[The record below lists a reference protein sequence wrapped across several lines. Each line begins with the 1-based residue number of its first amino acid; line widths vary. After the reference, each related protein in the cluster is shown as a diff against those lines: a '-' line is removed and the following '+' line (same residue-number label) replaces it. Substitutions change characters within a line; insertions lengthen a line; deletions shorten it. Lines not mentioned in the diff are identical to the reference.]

1 MKWANNFLIYL
12 EYLKP
17 VATSGNFFKVFLTQ
31 FNKKRNLYID
41 ANNNQKTRKF
51 IFERRFFKLKLIQI
65 RLEDEDESFTKNK
78 S

>member
-1 MKWANNFLIYL
+1 MKWANSFLFYL

-17 VATSGNFFKVFLTQ
+17 VATSGNFSRVFLTQ
-31 FNKKRNLYID
+31 FNKKRNSYID

-51 IFERRFFKLKLIQI
+51 IFERRFSKLKLIQI
-65 RLEDEDESFTKNK
+65 HLENEDESFTKNK

>member
-1 MKWANNFLIYL
+1 MKWAKSFLFYL

-17 VATSGNFFKVFLTQ
+17 GNFSRVFLTQ
-31 FNKKRNLYID
+31 FNKKRNSYID

-51 IFERRFFKLKLIQI
+51 IFERRFSKLKLIQI